1 VLQLGAVS
9 SMRFLVTPNTDEYMD
24 RNSLWGLVR
33 ALRAA
38 GHEALFPTRA
48 IDGFE
53 ISPIC
58 RQLRIDVLFQLNR
71 GRPYDL
77 PKTIRHVAWFQDQ
90 PSIPLDVADRVQS
103 SDLVYR
109 VVPRKD
115 YDPDVKGRCFEGYL
129 LLAMDE
135 TMIDAYV
142 PPTQKSVDFS
152 FCGTMLP
159 PLNYPASPA
168 ALPRA
173 GWKRAILSLYLR
185 YLASPFAKTKVGI
198 ALGKIAREASGG
210 RLPSPETLVSARLS
224 RLLTAPILR
233 AIVNVAELNNDP
245 LTGDWNPDFLVQK
258 MREIVSPQL
267 PALSPDLTTA
277 LDTVYAAYAL
287 EVPRLI
293 ERFILVEN
301 MLHITDSVE
310 LYGVNWNLHPMLAP
324 YHKGIVTGPQALF
337 GVYGRSRVNGTTT
350 LRSILHRRTLECM
363 GIGEFIFLNASVSD
377 NDPGGMRTY
386 FEPGVHYG
394 EYRPNNVQ
402 EEALRWIR
410 DDDRR
415 RKVGQC
421 AGAAVREKHLWRHRA
436 EQIVADLRK
445 M

>member
-1 VLQLGAVS
+1 
-9 SMRFLVTPNTDEYMD
+9 MRFLIAPNTDEYMD

-33 ALRAA
+33 AMRAA
-38 GHEALFPTRA
+38 GHETFFPARAL
-48 IDGFE
+48 DGFE
-53 ISPIC
+53 TAPIC
-58 RQLRIDVLFQLNR
+58 RALGIDVLFQLNR
-71 GRPYDL
+71 ARPYDL
-77 PKTIRHVAWFQDQ
+77 PKAIRHVAWFQD
-90 PSIPLDVADRVQS
+90 PPNIPRDLAERCHS
-103 SDLVYR
+103 SDLVYG
-109 VVPRKD
+109 VIPRQGFH
-115 YDPDVKGRCFEGYL
+115 PDAKGRCFEGYL

-142 PPTQKSVDFS
+142 PPTQKSLDFS

-173 GWKRAILSLYLR
+173 GWKHANHSLYLR
-185 YLASPFAKTKVGI
+185 YLASPFAKTKVGT

-337 GVYGRSRVNGTTT
+337 SVYGRSRLNGAYTP
-350 LRSILHRRTLECM
+350 RSFIHRRTLECM
-363 GIGEFIFLNASVSD
+363 GIGAFLFTNASI
-377 NDPGGMRTY
+377 NDHEPGGLRNY
-386 FEPGVHYG
+386 FEPGTHYG
-394 EYRPNNVQ
+394 EYTPYNIQ
-402 EEALRWIR
+402 EEACRWIK
-410 DDDRR
+410 DEGRR
-415 RKVGQC
+415 EQ
-421 AGAAVREKHLWRHRA
+421 AGVNAAAAVRAKHLWRHRVD
-436 EQIVADLRK
+436 QLLADLRRH
-445 M
+445 